1 MTLRDDAADARIVGF
16 DWQEPKWR
24 RSSGSIAG
32 RNVLSTPRRRN
43 PSCGDCRRLAV
54 TMSASQ
60 PLDPLRVAG
69 FEQFCSHEEAVLSSL
84 LQRSRRSRRQ
94 VHRRFDPIVLFSI
107 GDRGGIHNSMIPGLA
122 RRTSGRHEILLGG
135 ASDLYS
141 NGEAP
146 YPELRRCVSS
156 LCCEALRPARGIFA
170 SQAFPGRN
178 ASVFGPCLLSD
189 RRLGEPGG
197 TRTHDPKIKSLV
209 LYHLSYGLA
218 AAP

>member
-1 MTLRDDAADARIVGF
+1 MSICRVIINWIAGALAINARPFVMTPPTHEETGP

-24 RSSGSIAG
+24 GSSGSTAG

-60 PLDPLRVAG
+60 PLGPLRVAG

-84 LQRSRRSRRQ
+84 LQRSRRSRPQ

-122 RRTSGRHEILLGG
+122 RRTSEQHEILLGG

-141 NGEAP
+141 NGEPQILSCA
-146 YPELRRCVSS
+146 
-156 LCCEALRPARGIFA
+156 A
-170 SQAFPGRN
+170 AFPPFAARHFAQLAGY
-178 ASVFGPCLLSD
+178 L
-189 RRLGEPGG
+189 RLRHS
-197 TRTHDPKIKSLV
+197 RTER
-209 LYHLSYGLA
+209 
-218 AAP
+218 